1 VFPLTGPTVV
11 VVCINGGGEDFS
23 DTRVDSSKDINS
35 IEQASVR
42 YKWHVSDFDAINT
55 IRYEMLF

>member
-1 VFPLTGPTVV
+1 MFPLTGPTVV

-42 YKWHVSDFDAINT
+42 YKWHMSDFDAINS
-55 IRYEMLF
+55 

>member
-1 VFPLTGPTVV
+1 MFPLTGPTVV

-42 YKWHVSDFDAINT
+42 YKWHAGDFDAI
-55 IRYEMLF
+55 IPFRGKL